1 MEWLKIPAAF
11 LLVFLGSFGTAY
23 LASAWERRRKRD
35 DALDSLIAR
44 LPGIN
49 CGLCGHDDCRSYARG
64 LMEKKEDPGLCAP
77 GGQDTEKALRSILG
91 QEAKDDLVAFVR
103 CGGRKEDAKELYAF
117 DGRQDCR
124 AAAACFQGPKA
135 CTFAC
140 LGFGSCVDVCPI
152 GAIRIESGLAAINH
166 DLCTGCGKC
175 VGFCPTGVI
184 GLVPRTAD
192 WQVACSSSKSAE
204 EKKRDC
210 ARACTGCGEC
220 VRLSA
225 AWEFSIFDNLAKAS
239 ATVPT
244 EGPRAGRWKA
254 ISLAC
259 PTKAIVNTRRRDDSP
274 TVEGNEETKRQKNLD
289 ATS

>member
-11 LLVFLGSFGTAY
+11 LLVFLGTFGTAY
-23 LASAWERRRKRD
+23 LASAWERRRKRN
-35 DALDSLIAR
+35 DALDALIAR

-64 LMEKKEDPGLCAP
+64 LSERKEDPGLCAP
-77 GGQDTEKALRSILG
+77 GGLETEKALRSILG
-91 QEAKDDLVAFVR
+91 QTAKDDVVAFVR
-103 CGGRKEDAKELYAF
+103 CGGRKEDARELYAF

-124 AAAACFQGPKA
+124 AAAASFQGPKA
-135 CTFAC
+135 CTYAC

-152 GAIRIESGLAAINH
+152 GAIRIESGLAVVDH

-175 VGFCPTGVI
+175 SAFCPTGVI

-192 WQVACSSSKSAE
+192 WQVACNSRKAPE

-210 ARACTGCGEC
+210 ARVCNGCGEC

-225 AWEFSIFDNLAKAS
+225 SWEFSISENLAKAS
-239 ATVPT
+239 ATLPT

-254 ISLAC
+254 IALAC
-259 PTKAIVNTRRRDDSP
+259 PNKAIVNTRGKAEAEATP
-274 TVEGNEETKRQKNLD
+274 GNKEDKRQKNLD